1 MVEKVTLSLDVN
13 NRRQAL
19 EADGHAT
26 LLTVLRDGLGITS
39 PKRGCNQGVCG
50 SCTVM
55 IDGMPQ
61 RACLTLAASCEAKSV
76 RTLDAYASDPTMQ
89 ALQNRFRDC
98 GAVQCG
104 FCTAGLLI
112 SAYALLQENPNPGLQ
127 DIQNALSGN
136 ICRCTGYRKIVD
148 GVVGAAE
155 DLTA

>member
-1 MVEKVTLSLDVN
+1 MSDKITMSLNINHTVKCVD
-13 NRRQAL
+13 
-19 EADGHAT
+19 ADPHAT
-26 LLTVLRDGLGITS
+26 LLTVLRDELGITS

-61 RACLTLAASCEAKSV
+61 RSCLTLVATCESKKV
-76 RTLDAYASDPTMQ
+76 KTLDGYAGDKVMQ
-89 ALQNRFRDC
+89 ALQNQFRDC

-112 SAYALLQENPNPGLQ
+112 SAYALLKENAAPGLTDVQ
-127 DIQNALSGN
+127 DALSGN

-148 GVVGAAE
+148 GVIAAARE
-155 DLTA
+155 LAA